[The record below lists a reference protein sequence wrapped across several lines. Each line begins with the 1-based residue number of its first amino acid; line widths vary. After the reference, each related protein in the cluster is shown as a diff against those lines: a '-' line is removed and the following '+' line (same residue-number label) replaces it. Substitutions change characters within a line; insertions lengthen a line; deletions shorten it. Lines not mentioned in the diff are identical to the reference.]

1 MTAKAR
7 ARARS
12 ENTLRRIK
20 RVWILSWIA
29 LALLIILN
37 TMLDSPANPSSSDY
51 RTVTVTVVSA

>member
-12 ENTLRRIK
+12 ESTLRRIK

-37 TMLDSPANPSSSDY
+37 TMLDSPANPSS
-51 RTVTVTVVSA
+51 